1 MEEGVD
7 SPPTSKKRPRRPDD
21 HQNGSGLGGGG
32 DDCGLCILN
41 DGSSTTVNY
50 PRHNPSAIDVS
61 FISPQLAPF
70 CEWSVYDDAMGSYHY
85 PTITNITINPERYT
99 VIYGTEKFLYNKTDW
114 NKYAEV
120 SNNVF
125 QDMIVS
131 KENPVASYEE
141 FCNRLNKLKQ
151 MCVPKFTK
159 TNFRG
164 RPPAPWWNSTCE
176 EAVIKS
182 YNALKL
188 YRNDPTVDNYINYKR
203 LDALKKRTIKEQ
215 KRISW
220 NSYCNSFNRTT
231 PISQIWN
238 LIKKF
243 KGVRTGNKSYRDDFV
258 QPFLDK
264 LSDNTNLVNS
274 NSLNDYF
281 ISNNENPQSR
291 FLLEP
296 FSWSEF
302 IMSLQSRKN
311 TSPGLD
317 DFPYLLITYLPE
329 SIKLIFLNVL
339 NSLWHKKLIPTSWK
353 TQCVIPILK
362 PDKSPENASSYR
374 PISLSSCLGKI
385 FENMLK
391 TRLDW
396 YAESNTIIP
405 HIQYGFRKG
414 RSCADSF
421 ISLTNDL
428 KNAKN
433 NKIHTVCVFL
443 DVQGAFDSV
452 DPGILV
458 KVLSNAGIPGQ
469 LCKWIYDFLSNR
481 VLYVRHN
488 NVLHGPRIAS
498 KGTMQG
504 ATLSPLLYNL
514 YTCEICKYVDT
525 KNVNILQFADDL
537 VLYSSDLNLTLAVE
551 KVNTGLRQLN
561 NYYQHRLN
569 LKVNTMKSNV
579 MIFGKDLPM
588 INVTYNG
595 DVIQQV
601 SETSGKQDFNH
612 PKFKDIVILLD
623 EYNGIKYTAYKVAF
637 KIFVL
642 QKQLKVPPLRISS
655 GVFARHQ
662 LSLSESSLSLDTAE
676 LEAVLAD
683 IYFAAEKEGLFDGD
697 IDLAVDLVINLLLNV
712 YDENRNTPIRVL
724 AAKTLLI
731 ILSEE
736 SVDDKWFA
744 LANCCADHNGCVSPR
759 RLSALL
765 QHVAVLAKYLGGPGD
780 QVQSD
785 VDGCFSKSAG
795 MLGVSCR
802 SVADWGV
809 NTCCSTNWLI
819 VVQRVVSSRN
829 CSTANASCVVCLQPL
844 IQVLKFKCAKCTDL
858 YFCEKCYLY
867 DKDLNNITGHKKSH
881 LVYEVNDGQIKPTEC
896 LSFMKGMKRFF
907 FCTKTG
913 KKSSKKG
920 SKKKKERPG
929 SVRRKQDEKPAIF
942 TSTVGKASGHK
953 RNNPAITLEDI
964 ITQLENQTRALKDI
978 SSQLQEVSQT
988 CDDELKTK
996 VDTHYNQISA
1006 QISRLRELKENL
1018 TSEGKTEKSERPQAF
1033 DMFSPIPVDE
1043 KQAKMTENLKNQPRV
1058 LSMDS
1063 GNFSVTSKHENQVLS
1078 MTGDALK
1085 PVIQGTSDSISAVSM
1100 NEMTNWYN
1108 ETGAEKRSRT
1118 ILPDQTCHNITTEQR
1133 FAADMRSVEQSN
1145 DKMKELNADLDTVLD
1160 RLQQILTHN
1169 FTVDESCFDN
1179 SQLKE
1184 TANEM
1189 EGLLGS
1195 LIRGV
1200 EQRATLNTKGMV

>member
-595 DVIQQV
+595 DVIQQGLV
-601 SETSGKQDFNH
+601 GLVTGGASGLGRATAEHLVRQGGRV
-612 PKFKDIVILLD
+612 VICDLPSSP
-623 EYNGIKYTAYKVAF
+623 GVA
-637 KIFVL
+637 L
-642 QKQLKVPPLRISS
+642 AKQLGNDAAFVP
-655 GVFARHQ
+655 VDVT
-662 LSLSESSLSLDTAE
+662 SEVDVKNALQTTVDKFGRLD
-676 LEAVLAD
+676 
-683 IYFAAEKEGLFDGD
+683 
-697 IDLAVDLVINLLLNV
+697 
-712 YDENRNTPIRVL
+712 
-724 AAKTLLI
+724 
-731 ILSEE
+731 
-736 SVDDKWFA
+736 
-744 LANCCADHNGCVSPR
+744 
-759 RLSALL
+759 
-765 QHVAVLAKYLGGPGD
+765 VAVNCAGIATASRIYNFKKEQPFDLKSFQKTIEVNLVGTFNIIRFVAGLIGKNAPNA
-780 QVQSD
+780 
-785 VDGCFSKSAG
+785 DGQR
-795 MLGVSCR
+795 GVIINTA
-802 SVADWGV
+802 SVA
-809 NTCCSTNWLI
+809 
-819 VVQRVVSSRN
+819 
-829 CSTANASCVVCLQPL
+829 A
-844 IQVLKFKCAKCTDL
+844 F
-858 YFCEKCYLY
+858 
-867 DKDLNNITGHKKSH
+867 
-881 LVYEVNDGQIKPTEC
+881 DGQIGQAAYSASKAGVV
-896 LSFMKGMKRFF
+896 GMTLPIARDLAKQGIRVV
-907 FCTKTG
+907 TIA
-913 KKSSKKG
+913 
-920 SKKKKERPG
+920 PG
-929 SVRRKQDEKPAIF
+929 LFRTPMMEQLPEPAI
-942 TSTVGKASGHK
+942 K
-953 RNNPAITLEDI
+953 
-964 ITQLENQTRALKDI
+964 QLEA
-978 SSQLQEVSQT
+978 SVPFP
-988 CDDELKTK
+988 
-996 VDTHYNQISA
+996 
-1006 QISRLRELKENL
+1006 SRLGHPEEY
-1018 TSEGKTEKSERPQAF
+1018 
-1033 DMFSPIPVDE
+1033 
-1043 KQAKMTENLKNQPRV
+1043 
-1058 LSMDS
+1058 
-1063 GNFSVTSKHENQVLS
+1063 
-1078 MTGDALK
+1078 ALL
-1085 PVIQGTSDSISAVSM
+1085 VQSIIQNPMLNG
-1100 NEMTNWYN
+1100 
-1108 ETGAEKRSRT
+1108 ETIR
-1118 ILPDQTCHNITTEQR
+1118 
-1133 FAADMRSVEQSN
+1133 
-1145 DKMKELNADLDTVLD
+1145 LD
-1160 RLQQILTHN
+1160 
-1169 FTVDESCFDN
+1169 
-1179 SQLKE
+1179 
-1184 TANEM
+1184 
-1189 EGLLGS
+1189 GS
-1195 LIRGV
+1195 LRM
-1200 EQRATLNTKGMV
+1200 QP

>member
-1 MEEGVD
+1 MEVGVD

-32 DDCGLCILN
+32 
-41 DGSSTTVNY
+41 
-50 PRHNPSAIDVS
+50 AIDVS

-99 VIYGTEKFLYNKTDW
+99 LIYGTEKFLYNKTDW

-120 SNNVF
+120 SNKVF

-302 IMSLQSRKN
+302 ITSLQSRKN

-339 NSLWHKKLIPTSWK
+339 NSLWYKKLIPTSWK

-458 KVLSNAGIPGQ
+458 KVLSNAGIPGE

-601 SETSGKQDFNH
+601 
-612 PKFKDIVILLD
+612 
-623 EYNGIKYTAYKVAF
+623 
-637 KIFVL
+637 
-642 QKQLKVPPLRISS
+642 
-655 GVFARHQ
+655 
-662 LSLSESSLSLDTAE
+662 LSLAMLHS
-676 LEAVLAD
+676 
-683 IYFAAEKEGLFDGD
+683 F
-697 IDLAVDLVINLLLNV
+697 
-712 YDENRNTPIRVL
+712 IR
-724 AAKTLLI
+724 
-731 ILSEE
+731 
-736 SVDDKWFA
+736 
-744 LANCCADHNGCVSPR
+744 
-759 RLSALL
+759 
-765 QHVAVLAKYLGGPGD
+765 QY
-780 QVQSD
+780 
-785 VDGCFSKSAG
+785 
-795 MLGVSCR
+795 
-802 SVADWGV
+802 
-809 NTCCSTNWLI
+809 
-819 VVQRVVSSRN
+819 
-829 CSTANASCVVCLQPL
+829 NASNSS
-844 IQVLKFKCAKCTDL
+844 F
-858 YFCEKCYLY
+858 F
-867 DKDLNNITGHKKSH
+867 
-881 LVYEVNDGQIKPTEC
+881 ND
-896 LSFMKGMKRFF
+896 
-907 FCTKTG
+907 
-913 KKSSKKG
+913 
-920 SKKKKERPG
+920 
-929 SVRRKQDEKPAIF
+929 
-942 TSTVGKASGHK
+942 
-953 RNNPAITLEDI
+953 
-964 ITQLENQTRALKDI
+964 NQ
-978 SSQLQEVSQT
+978 
-988 CDDELKTK
+988 
-996 VDTHYNQISA
+996 
-1006 QISRLRELKENL
+1006 
-1018 TSEGKTEKSERPQAF
+1018 
-1033 DMFSPIPVDE
+1033 
-1043 KQAKMTENLKNQPRV
+1043 
-1058 LSMDS
+1058 
-1063 GNFSVTSKHENQVLS
+1063 
-1078 MTGDALK
+1078 
-1085 PVIQGTSDSISAVSM
+1085 
-1100 NEMTNWYN
+1100 
-1108 ETGAEKRSRT
+1108 
-1118 ILPDQTCHNITTEQR
+1118 
-1133 FAADMRSVEQSN
+1133 
-1145 DKMKELNADLDTVLD
+1145 
-1160 RLQQILTHN
+1160 
-1169 FTVDESCFDN
+1169 
-1179 SQLKE
+1179 
-1184 TANEM
+1184 
-1189 EGLLGS
+1189 
-1195 LIRGV
+1195 
-1200 EQRATLNTKGMV
+1200 